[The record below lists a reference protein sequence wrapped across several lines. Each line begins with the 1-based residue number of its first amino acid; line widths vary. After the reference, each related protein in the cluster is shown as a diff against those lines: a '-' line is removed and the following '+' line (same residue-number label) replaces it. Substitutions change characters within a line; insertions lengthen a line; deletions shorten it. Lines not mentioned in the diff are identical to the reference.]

1 MHSRKCELHG
11 ASGSAIPTSGLLY
24 YRLGDVF
31 QCVRNAAGIGPACLS
46 HVARVPILA
55 FAKMILFPSNTPT
68 LHISTIPTFANCR
81 VLVIGDAILDRYW
94 FGEAG
99 RLSREAPVPVV
110 VKDREIVRC
119 GGAANAAAN
128 IVSLGAKV
136 TLLAC
141 CGSDREGGELAE
153 SCEKAGISP
162 VLIDSA
168 PVTAVKL
175 RILAQSQQMLR
186 VDNKANF
193 AHLAKEVAVKA
204 GCLASE
210 HDVILMSDYGLGT
223 LGESA
228 DIIAASPC
236 KTIVDPRGGDW
247 DRYRGAALLTPNL
260 EEFATASVGRDANQL
275 MSEHSIHSLLITK
288 GKDGMQLHLP
298 NDEVHNLPTHA
309 VDVYDVT
316 GAGDTVCATMALGMA
331 SGMKLVDC
339 MRWANAAASAAV
351 GKLGAAAVAAYELSA
366 PPSGRAGRVM
376 EQEDAIKHIMA
387 LKAEG
392 KKIVM
397 TNGCFDILHA
407 GHLTS
412 LTAASQLGDIL
423 LVAVND
429 DASVT
434 ALKGSGRPVN
444 ALANRMELLA
454 GIGCVDVVVPF
465 TGTNAANMLEAV
477 KPDVYT
483 KGADWQVKTLP
494 EAVVAEKLGVEIVLL
509 DLVKGL
515 STSGI
520 ANKLKKTE

>member
-1 MHSRKCELHG
+1 MLVGKI
-11 ASGSAIPTSGLLY
+11 SA
-24 YRLGDVF
+24 V
-31 QCVRNAAGIGPACLS
+31 
-46 HVARVPILA
+46 
-55 FAKMILFPSNTPT
+55 
-68 LHISTIPTFANCR
+68 PTFANYR

-110 VKDREIVRC
+110 VKERKIVRC

-128 IVSLGAKV
+128 IVSLGGKA

-141 CGSDREGGELAE
+141 CGSDREGAELAE

-168 PVTAVKL
+168 PATAVKL
-175 RILAQSQQMLR
+175 RILAQGQQMLR
-186 VDNKANF
+186 VDNEAHF
-193 AHLAKEVAVKA
+193 AHLAEEVAVKA
-204 GCLASE
+204 GYLASE

-228 DIIAASPC
+228 AIIAAAPC

-247 DRYRGAALLTPNL
+247 DRYRGAALLTPNQ
-260 EEFATASVGRDANQL
+260 EEFAGASVGRAANQL
-275 MSEHSIHSLLITK
+275 MTEYSIHSLLITK
-288 GKDGMQLHLP
+288 GKDGMQLHMP
-298 NDEVHNLPTHA
+298 NDKVHNLPTHA

-351 GKLGAAAVAAYELSA
+351 GKLGAAAVASYELSA

-376 EQEDAIKHIMA
+376 EQEDAVKHIMA

-407 GHLTS
+407 GHLAS

-465 TGTNAANMLEAV
+465 SGTHSATLLASVE
-477 KPDVYT
+477 PDVYA
-483 KGADWQVKTLP
+483 KGADWQEKQPP
-494 EAVVAEKLGVEIVLL
+494 EAVVAKQLGAEIVHL
-509 DLVKGL
+509 DLVQGL

-520 ANKLKKTE
+520 VSKVREAD

>member
-1 MHSRKCELHG
+1 MH
-11 ASGSAIPTSGLLY
+11 GST
-24 YRLGDVF
+24 
-31 QCVRNAAGIGPACLS
+31 LS
-46 HVARVPILA
+46 
-55 FAKMILFPSNTPT
+55 
-68 LHISTIPTFANCR
+68 LHISTIQSFVNCS
-81 VLVIGDAILDRYW
+81 VLIIGDAILDRYW

-110 VKDREIVRC
+110 VKNRAIVRC

-128 IVSLGAKV
+128 IVSLGGKA

-141 CGSDREGGELAE
+141 CGSDREGAELAE
-153 SCEKAGISP
+153 SCKTAGISP

-168 PVTAVKL
+168 TATAVKL
-175 RILAQSQQMLR
+175 RILAQGQQMLR
-186 VDNKANF
+186 VDNDAHF
-193 AHLAKEVAVKA
+193 AHLAKEIAVKA
-204 GCLASE
+204 GNLASE

-228 DIIAASPC
+228 AIIAAAPC

-260 EEFATASVGRDANQL
+260 EEFATASVGRAAKQL

-331 SGMKLVDC
+331 AGMKLVDC

-351 GKLGAAAVAAYELSA
+351 GKLGAAAVTAYELSA

-376 EQEDAIKHIMA
+376 EQEDAVKHIMD

-407 GHLTS
+407 GHLAS

-429 DASVT
+429 DASVA

-465 TGTNAANMLEAV
+465 SGSHAAKLLESV
-477 KPDVYT
+477 KPDVYA
-483 KGADWQVKTLP
+483 KGADWLGKEPP
-494 EAVVAEKLGVEIVLL
+494 EVVVAKRLEVEIVHL
-509 DLVKGL
+509 DLIKGL
-515 STSGI
+515 STTGI
-520 ANKLKKTE
+520 VSKLKTTD

>member
-1 MHSRKCELHG
+1 M
-11 ASGSAIPTSGLLY
+11 A
-24 YRLGDVF
+24 
-31 QCVRNAAGIGPACLS
+31 
-46 HVARVPILA
+46 VP
-55 FAKMILFPSNTPT
+55 S
-68 LHISTIPTFANCR
+68 FANCR

-94 FGEAG
+94 FGQAG

-110 VKDREIVRC
+110 VKEREAVHC

-128 IVSLGAKV
+128 IVSLGGNA

-141 CGSDREGGELAE
+141 CGSDREGADLAE

-168 PVTAVKL
+168 PATAVKL
-175 RILAQSQQMLR
+175 RILAQGQQMLR
-186 VDNKANF
+186 VDNNADF
-193 AHLAKEVAVKA
+193 AHLAKEIAVKA
-204 GCLASE
+204 ENLASE
-210 HDVILMSDYGLGT
+210 HDVILLSDYGLGS

-228 DIIAASPC
+228 AIIASAPC

-247 DRYRGAALLTPNL
+247 ARYRGAALLTPNL
-260 EEFATASVGRDANQL
+260 EEFATASRGRAASQL
-275 MSEHSIHSLLITK
+275 LSEHSIHSLLITQ

-298 NDEVHNLPTHA
+298 DDEVHNLPTHA

-351 GKLGAAAVAAYELSA
+351 SKLGAAAVAAYELSA
-366 PPSGRAGRVM
+366 PPTGRAGRVM
-376 EQEDAIKHIMA
+376 KQDDAVKHIMA

-407 GHLTS
+407 GHLAS

-444 ALANRMELLA
+444 TLANRMELLA
-454 GIGCVDVVVPF
+454 GIGCVDIVVPF
-465 TGTNAANMLEAV
+465 SGSHSASLVEAV
-477 KPDVYT
+477 KPDVYA
-483 KGADWQVKTLP
+483 KGADWQGKTPP
-494 EAVVAEKLGVEIVLL
+494 ETVVAKQLGSEIVHL

-520 ANKLKKTE
+520 VSRVIDGK